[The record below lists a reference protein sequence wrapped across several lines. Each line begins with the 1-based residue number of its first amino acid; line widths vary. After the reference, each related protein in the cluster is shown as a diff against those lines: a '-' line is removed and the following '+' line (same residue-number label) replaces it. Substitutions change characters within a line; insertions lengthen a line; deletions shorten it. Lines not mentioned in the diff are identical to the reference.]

1 MKKVEL
7 SERVSIPVRFSEVD
21 SLRIVWHGHYIKYF
35 EEGREAFGRK
45 YSLGY
50 LDVFEQGVL
59 TPIVHTSCD
68 YKKPLEY
75 GDTAIVETRYVD
87 CDAAKLIF
95 EFTVYNERTMDIVA
109 EGKSIQVFLDR
120 NFELLLTI
128 PSFFADWKKKV
139 GLN

>member
-1 MKKVEL
+1 MKNLVL

-45 YSLGY
+45 YGLGY
-50 LDVFEQGVL
+50 LQVFENKLL

-75 GDTAIVETRYVD
+75 GDVVVVETKYVD

-95 EFTVYNERTMDIVA
+95 EFTVFKEKTMEIVA
-109 EGKSIQVFLDR
+109 EGKSIQVFLDT

-128 PSFFADWKKKV
+128 PPFFAEWKKKV

>member
-1 MKKVEL
+1 LNKVIL
-7 SERVSIPVRFSEVD
+7 SERVVVPVRFSEVD

-45 YSLGY
+45 YGLGY
-50 LDVFEQGVL
+50 LQVFENGLL

-68 YKKPLEY
+68 YKKPLQY
-75 GDTAIVETRYVD
+75 GDCAVVETKFVD

-95 EFTVYNERTMDIVA
+95 EFIVYNQKNMEIVA
-109 EGKSIQVFLDR
+109 EGKSIQVFLDK
-120 NFELLLTI
+120 NFELILNI
-128 PSFFADWKKKV
+128 PPFFAEWKKKV

>member
-1 MKKVEL
+1 MKNLVL

-45 YSLGY
+45 YGLGY
-50 LDVFEQGVL
+50 LQVFENKLL

-75 GDTAIVETRYVD
+75 GDVAVVETKYVD

-95 EFTVYNERTMDIVA
+95 EFTVFKEKTMEIVA
-109 EGKSIQVFLDR
+109 EGKSIQVFLDT

-128 PSFFADWKKKV
+128 PSFFAEWKKKV

>member
-1 MKKVEL
+1 MKNLVL

-45 YSLGY
+45 YGLGY
-50 LDVFEQGVL
+50 LQVFENKLL

-75 GDTAIVETRYVD
+75 GDVAVVETKYID

-95 EFTVYNERTMDIVA
+95 EFTVFKEKTMEIVA
-109 EGKSIQVFLDR
+109 EGKSIQVFLDT

-128 PSFFADWKKKV
+128 PSFFAEWKKKV